1 MTQPNPLPRQALPP
15 TRHGPAR
22 SGAALLGS
30 ALVIILLVMLPCS
43 GCRTAGPTPPGG
55 SERGLASWYGE
66 PFHGRQTASGEVYD
80 MHLMT
85 AAHKELPFHTLV
97 EVVNLDNGRRAVV
110 RINDR
115 GPFIRGR
122 IIDVSYEAAQRLGM
136 IGPGTARVELRVMG
150 RPDTAAEAD
159 RGGPRVEELVA
170 DAYTVQVGAFRDAR
184 RAKALQR
191 ELERRYP
198 ATRLSTDGV
207 WHRVQVGE
215 FARKRAAEK
224 MLRELRRLGYTAL
237 IVPFR

>member
-1 MTQPNPLPRQALPP
+1 MDRPFSTSHLTGPAAPGEVPS
-15 TRHGPAR
+15 PAR
-22 SGAALLGS
+22 SGAGLLGS
-30 ALVIILLVMLPCS
+30 ALAIILLVLLPCS

-80 MHLMT
+80 MYLMT

-122 IIDVSYEAAQRLGM
+122 IIDVSFEAAQRLGM
-136 IGPGTARVELRVMG
+136 IGPGTARVELRILG
-150 RPDTAAEAD
+150 RPDVAAGAG
-159 RGGPRVEELVA
+159 RAGELVE

-184 RAKALQR
+184 RAEALLR

-215 FARKRAAEK
+215 FARKRGAEK
-224 MLRELRRLGYTAL
+224 VRRELRRLGYSAL

>member
-1 MTQPNPLPRQALPP
+1 V
-15 TRHGPAR
+15 R
-22 SGAALLGS
+22 SGAGLLGS
-30 ALVIILLVMLPCS
+30 ALAIILLVMLPCS

-97 EVVNLDNGRRAVV
+97 EVVNLDNGKKTVV

-136 IGPGTARVELRVMG
+136 IGPGTARVELRIMG
-150 RPDTAAEAD
+150 RPDTAAEAG
-159 RGGPRVEELVA
+159 RGGSDVEELVE
-170 DAYTVQVGAFRDAR
+170 DAYTVQLGYTVQVGAFRDAR
-184 RAKALQR
+184 RAQALLR

-215 FARKRAAEK
+215 FVRKRAAEK
-224 MLRELRRLGYTAL
+224 MRRELRRLGYTAL